1 MSNGTDRPPLPRA
14 SRVTPM
20 NNPVTFVS
28 TCPACGHQRLQNG
41 YTRRALV
48 KLLETNHTIDAYCV
62 TCDVLWP
69 VSAPERVVI
78 AKAIAANHG
87 DASPPAGNAYGLDRP
102 PAGS

>member
-1 MSNGTDRPPLPRA
+1 
-14 SRVTPM
+14 M

-41 YTRRALV
+41 YTRRALG

-78 AKAIAANHG
+78 ARAIAADYG
-87 DASPPAGNAYGLDRP
+87 DASRPAGNAYGPHRP